1 MCFFFFALS
10 FYSLFFFPWF
20 LHANTNNNK
29 KTTWYIQ
36 HHSIINLV
44 CPSSKKY
51 PRRFKRNYLYHPRIS
66 RVLSATASASASS
79 TSWIMLSTIFGII
92 ILGLGLMYWYRDV
105 TEQSIGYIE
114 YKINQFFDDWE
125 FSRFWDSQTNTFRTR
140 VVDPS
145 DLLPF

>member
-1 MCFFFFALS
+1 MVYSTPLDYQFSMPIIEKVSSTIQKKLS
-10 FYSLFFFPWF
+10 
-20 LHANTNNNK
+20 
-29 KTTWYIQ
+29 I
-36 HHSIINLV
+36 
-44 CPSSKKY
+44 PSSD
-51 PRRFKRNYLYHPRIS
+51 FS
-66 RVLSATASASASS
+66 GVLSASTTASASS
-79 TSWIMLSTIFGII
+79 TSWIIISTIFGIT

>member
-1 MCFFFFALS
+1 
-10 FYSLFFFPWF
+10 
-20 LHANTNNNK
+20 
-29 KTTWYIQ
+29 
-36 HHSIINLV
+36 
-44 CPSSKKY
+44 
-51 PRRFKRNYLYHPRIS
+51 
-66 RVLSATASASASS
+66 
-79 TSWIMLSTIFGII
+79 
-92 ILGLGLMYWYRDV
+92 LMYWYRDV